1 MLDAEAQG
9 ISNCNPTEKAEAGF
23 TYEFRIETDQD
34 GKGDMVLQCSDDQDW
49 CTRRTCEVDL
59 KYISDFWSLLMAGEP
74 MQRDIYG
81 HAGKHIHPITGE
93 HHGAFDP
100 SACPIGGRVYQPVKQ
115 CCGKYPSRKI
125 FKTSAEG
132 ADGHRQCCDLEDG
145 DNDGSTKGKTF

>member
-1 MLDAEAQG
+1 
-9 ISNCNPTEKAEAGF
+9 
-23 TYEFRIETDQD
+23 
-34 GKGDMVLQCSDDQDW
+34 
-49 CTRRTCEVDL
+49 
-59 KYISDFWSLLMAGEP
+59 MAGEP
-74 MQRDIYG
+74 LQRDIYG

-125 FKTSAEG
+125 YKTSAEG

-145 DNDGSTKGKTF
+145 DNDGSTRGKTFLKDSQTCCGSLGGVLEGVSMPCNITRKKRRVNEKSRKKRSTITQKRR